1 MVSQRRFI
9 TSSSELNTSFLNP
22 IERICFQICSM
33 GFISG
38 VYGGIERSCIFSG
51 QRNAFDLCHAA
62 PSHTN
67 RIISSGYCSESFS
80 RNILVHPVSQFGI
93 VKKKLSPLRGSTA
106 PNTAVFPYVMT
117 RHRWSL
123 TFRTPASF
131 RFIDPPKSSFIFKH
145 QSDSFGLVLGSS
157 IQHTGFN
164 FFEASQAS
172 SSAAFG
178 CLERG
183 IFLGSIPN
191 FV

>member
-1 MVSQRRFI
+1 MLLTYAMQLHRIPTGLYRQDTVLKVFQEIYWYIPYRNSA
-9 TSSSELNTSFLNP
+9 SSKRNFLRSEVLLLQTH
-22 IERICFQICSM
+22 
-33 GFISG
+33 SG
-38 VYGGIERSCIFSG
+38 I
-51 QRNAFDLCHAA
+51 
-62 PSHTN
+62 
-67 RIISSGYCSESFS
+67 
-80 RNILVHPVSQFGI
+80 PVCDD
-93 VKKKLSPLRGSTA
+93 K
-106 PNTAVFPYVMT
+106 
-117 RHRWSL
+117 HRWSL

-183 IFLGSIPN
+183 IFLLQPCLFN
-191 FV
+191 TL

>member
-1 MVSQRRFI
+1 MKKEKYFQEEQLEHVQFIKEICHFRPVILLIISFVTIQMVLQRRFI

-22 IERICFQICSM
+22 IEWICFQICSM

-80 RNILVHPVSQFGI
+80 RNILVHSVSQFGI

-106 PNTAVFPYVMT
+106 PNA
-117 RHRWSL
+117 
-123 TFRTPASF
+123 
-131 RFIDPPKSSFIFKH
+131 
-145 QSDSFGLVLGSS
+145 
-157 IQHTGFN
+157 
-164 FFEASQAS
+164 
-172 SSAAFG
+172 
-178 CLERG
+178 
-183 IFLGSIPN
+183 
-191 FV
+191 